1 MHSRNF
7 CHPGL
12 CYDSCLQFIFTT
24 FTQIAL
30 ISVENKKMEISHKL
44 FTSWLN
50 DLTLIGSEDVIKE
63 ILRRNLQKF
72 HSLFCKALGLLQGTF
87 PSMLAPRFV
96 SAATSLIRFVP
107 ILPSGSNHLRFYNGF
122 IEIMRHCE
130 DENEFIRVF
139 LYRFAQTLSL
149 SLLHVMYS
157 IFFIAL
163 PGHFPGTFSTTT
175 ERSLWTCWKTRWW
188 SSYLG
193 KNNPNSLIGGGD
205 LPILRKNNPKQYYNP
220 WLLPGGAVGI
230 FLSGDHLGLS
240 KGETWRRKKVK
251 CLVMQK

>member
-1 MHSRNF
+1 MKSF
-7 CHPGL
+7 G
-12 CYDSCLQFIFTT
+12 SQTT
-24 FTQIAL
+24 MQIAL

-96 SAATSLIRFVP
+96 SAATSLIR
-107 ILPSGSNHLRFYNGF
+107 SGGAIEELLSLTVLLRFYNGF

-139 LYRFAQTLSL
+139 LYRC
-149 SLLHVMYS
+149 H
-157 IFFIAL
+157 II
-163 PGHFPGTFSTTT
+163 HH
-175 ERSLWTCWKTRWW
+175 TRQMH
-188 SSYLG
+188 L
-193 KNNPNSLIGGGD
+193 
-205 LPILRKNNPKQYYNP
+205 
-220 WLLPGGAVGI
+220 I
-230 FLSGDHLGLS
+230 FLFFSLTWSFSGYILNHDREKFVDML
-240 KGETWRRKKVK
+240 KDEVCF
-251 CLVMQK
+251 CL

>member
-1 MHSRNF
+1 MRPHNF
-7 CHPGL
+7 SHPGL
-12 CYDSCLQFIFTT
+12 CCDSCWIFKQPFI
-24 FTQIAL
+24 QIAL

-50 DLTLIGSEDVIKE
+50 DLTLIGSEGVIKE

-96 SAATSLIRFVP
+96 SAATSLIRFVQ

-139 LYRFAQTLSL
+139 LYRFVQTVSL
-149 SLLHVMYS
+149 FHVRYT

-163 PGHFPGTFSTTT
+163 PGHFLGTFSTTT
-175 ERSLWTCWKTRWW
+175 ERSLWTC
-188 SSYLG
+188 
-193 KNNPNSLIGGGD
+193 
-205 LPILRKNNPKQYYNP
+205 
-220 WLLPGGAVGI
+220 
-230 FLSGDHLGLS
+230 
-240 KGETWRRKKVK
+240 
-251 CLVMQK
+251 

>member
-1 MHSRNF
+1 MRPHNF

-12 CYDSCLQFIFTT
+12 CYDSCLVFMLT

-96 SAATSLIRFVP
+96 SAATSLIRFVQ
-107 ILPSGSNHLRFYNGF
+107 ILPQDLIISGSTTASSRSCD
-122 IEIMRHCE
+122 IARMRMSSFE
-130 DENEFIRVF
+130 
-139 LYRFAQTLSL
+139 
-149 SLLHVMYS
+149 YS
-157 IFFIAL
+157 STGLFKHS
-163 PGHFPGTFSTTT
+163 HFHF
-175 ERSLWTCWKTRWW
+175 
-188 SSYLG
+188 
-193 KNNPNSLIGGGD
+193 
-205 LPILRKNNPKQYYNP
+205 
-220 WLLPGGAVGI
+220 
-230 FLSGDHLGLS
+230 H
-240 KGETWRRKKVK
+240 
-251 CLVMQK
+251 M

>member
-1 MHSRNF
+1 MLNKKLYKTRESGQVLISQQNKLFGKRHSCVLVTSATLVCVMTVVYSLF
-7 CHPGL
+7 
-12 CYDSCLQFIFTT
+12 LQP

-107 ILPSGSNHLRFYNGF
+107 IFPAGSNHLRFYNGF

-139 LYRFAQTLSL
+139 LYRFVQTISL
-149 SLLHVMYS
+149 SLLHVTCT
-157 IFFIAL
+157 IFFTAL
-163 PGHFPGTFSTTT
+163 PGHFPGTFSTTI
-175 ERSLWTCWKTRWW
+175 ERSLWTC
-188 SSYLG
+188 
-193 KNNPNSLIGGGD
+193 
-205 LPILRKNNPKQYYNP
+205 
-220 WLLPGGAVGI
+220 
-230 FLSGDHLGLS
+230 
-240 KGETWRRKKVK
+240 
-251 CLVMQK
+251 

>member
-1 MHSRNF
+1 MRPHNF
-7 CHPGL
+7 SHPGL
-12 CYDSCLQFIFTT
+12 CCDSCWIFKQPFI
-24 FTQIAL
+24 QIAL

-139 LYRFAQTLSL
+139 LYRFVQTLSL
-149 SLLHVMYS
+149 SLLQVIYT
-157 IFFIAL
+157 IFFTAL
-163 PGHFPGTFSTTT
+163 PGHFPGTFSTTI
-175 ERSLWTCWKTRWW
+175 ERSLWTC
-188 SSYLG
+188 
-193 KNNPNSLIGGGD
+193 
-205 LPILRKNNPKQYYNP
+205 
-220 WLLPGGAVGI
+220 
-230 FLSGDHLGLS
+230 
-240 KGETWRRKKVK
+240 
-251 CLVMQK
+251 